1 MLNIHTG
8 ELMKKYMLIIIVI
21 LAVIFVSGCIDD
33 SNNTNT
39 AKNDTSP
46 LSLAKNGVLIKYP
59 GNWVV
64 ANSNSNDSIV
74 AIADP
79 NFKDPSTG
87 YTNVNVNIERRT
99 LPTSLNT
106 YFNQTYTKLFSDSD
120 ITPIAQGSVAFG
132 PHTALESL
140 YTENSNGTIKQH
152 RALWIEN
159 NNEVYV
165 ILCTAPQDEFQNQ
178 IKNFDF
184 ILSNFK
190 IT

>member
-1 MLNIHTG
+1 
-8 ELMKKYMLIIIVI
+8 MKKYILGIIVI
-21 LAVIFVSGCIDD
+21 LAVIFVSGCIAD
-33 SNNTNT
+33 SNNVDTT
-39 AKNDTSP
+39 KNDTTP

-59 GNWVV
+59 GTWVV
-64 ANSNSNDSIV
+64 ANSGSNDSIV

-79 NFKDPSTG
+79 NFKDSGTG

-106 YFNQTYTKLFSDSD
+106 YFNQTYTKLFSDPN
-120 ITPIAQGSVAFG
+120 ITPIAQGNVAIGQF
-132 PHTALESL
+132 TALESS
-140 YTENSNGTIKQH
+140 YVENSNGTIKQH
-152 RALWIEN
+152 RAIWIEN

-178 IKNFDF
+178 SKNFDF
-184 ILSNFK
+184 IISNFK